1 MSNKKL
7 IIKDEGLQE
16 VCDIVKE
23 SISLKTFLGW
33 WLEGHGD
40 RYCISYAMSNGEQGE
55 LVFEP
60 FRYYNNDG
68 ILSRIHHIHFMIK
81 NHSGIKYEKL
91 FFHHQSCRILDY
103 IWGE

>member
-1 MSNKKL
+1 MPNKEL

-23 SISLKTFLGW
+23 SISLKTFLSW
-33 WLEGHGD
+33 WLEGHGGYY
-40 RYCISYAMSNGEQGE
+40 RISCEKSNGEQGE

-60 FRYYNNDG
+60 FRNYNQDG
-68 ILSRIHHIHFMIK
+68 ILSKIYYIHFMIK
-81 NHSGIKYEKL
+81 NHSGIKYEKV
-91 FFHHQSCRILDY
+91 FFHHQSCCILDY